1 MDASAAYALAEQW
14 QPFAI
19 VIDIATPGMTGID
32 LARRF
37 KASTLTCDML
47 LVAFAARASRQD
59 IARAFEAGFDGY
71 CVKPLAPVRL
81 LTLLEAVVGRT
92 ER

>member
-1 MDASAAYALAEQW
+1 
-14 QPFAI
+14 
-19 VIDIATPGMTGID
+19 MTGID